1 MKKYLIISFSI
12 VLLILLYFYLNFS
25 SLFFISLN
33 KKVKTNVYTKDKD
46 IIFNDNKFSI
56 KAINLGSS
64 FPNHSTKDYSISYDT
79 YLEWF
84 KLIQEMNINT
94 IRVFNIE
101 SPAFYKALKNYNEN
115 NKPIYLLQ
123 GIDIDSYYKNSKKDY
138 FEVKKYLIKNAKK
151 TVDVIHGKSIITYN
165 GSTAY
170 GEYLS
175 DVSDY
180 TIGYIVGIDWNDST
194 IMYTDKMNRD
204 KTNYNGKYLSTND
217 ATPFERILAEVGD
230 KLIEYESKKY
240 GEQRLISFGNEPI
253 TDPFTYDEAIT
264 DFFNKFA
271 SFDVSNIECSSKFLS
286 GLFASFRAYSDYPD
300 FYKYS
305 TNETEDTYYKYL
317 KSLYDYYNIP
327 LVITE
332 FGYSTSR
339 ASSVSDITYNELE
352 QGHKIVNDIETM
364 KKVGINNFV
373 LYEWHDEWDKSIW
386 NTLYSTTTTE
396 SQYWHDVE
404 TSAQSYGVY
413 TFDSLINGKKMLI
426 DGNVDDWNSDDL
438 ILNETDYSLYSKYD
452 LEYLYIMVKGNKLDD
467 IYIPIDVTNKSGSSI
482 YQNMTF
488 DRDVDF
494 IIHIKEN
501 NSKILVQDYYNSLRA
516 IYGKLVYHK
525 DQFEKNNI
533 PSKNSSNFED
543 ILLITSFQ
551 KLNKD
556 AFNYEIINEA
566 TTYNTGKLVY
576 GTSIGNSINDYYIKD
591 NVLEIRIP
599 WYLLNFY
606 NPAKMEIHDDYY
618 AKYGV
623 EPYKINEIY
632 IGVGNDNIKLS
643 KINLNKKNKIEYV
656 GRIKDSYQ
664 IIKEYLGDE

>member
-12 VLLILLYFYLNFS
+12 VILITLYFYLNFS
-25 SLFFISLN
+25 SLFYISLN
-33 KKVKTNVYTKDKD
+33 KSVNTNIYIKDKD

-64 FPNHSTKDYSISYDT
+64 FPNHSTKDFSISYDT
-79 YLEWF
+79 YLKWF

-101 SPAFYKALKNYNEN
+101 SPSFYKALKNYNEN
-115 NKPIYLLQ
+115 NKPLYLLQ
-123 GIDIDSYYKNSKKDY
+123 GIDIDDYYKNSKKDY
-138 FEVKKYLIKNAKK
+138 FEIKKYLIRNAKR
-151 TVDVIHGKSIITYN
+151 TVDAIHGRSIITYN

-170 GEYLS
+170 GNYFN
-175 DVSDY
+175 DVSNY
-180 TIGYIVGIDWNDST
+180 TIGYIVGTEWNDST
-194 IMYTDKMNRD
+194 IIYTDKMNPN
-204 KTNYNGKYLSTND
+204 KTNYNGKYLSTDN

-240 GEQRLISFGNEPI
+240 GRQRLISFGNEPI
-253 TDPFTYDEAIT
+253 TDPFIYNEAIT

-271 SFDVSNIECSSKFLS
+271 SFDISNIKCSQEFLS
-286 GLFASFRAYSDYPD
+286 GMFASFRAYAHYPD
-300 FYKYS
+300 FYKY
-305 TNETEDTYYKYL
+305 TYNTEDTYYKYL
-317 KSLYDYYNIP
+317 ETLYEHYNMP

-339 ASSVSDITYNELE
+339 GTSISNQVYSELE
-352 QGHKIVNDIETM
+352 QGQNIVNDIETM
-364 KKVGINNFV
+364 KKVGIDNYI

-386 NTLYSTTTTE
+386 NTVYATTTTE
-396 SQYWHDVE
+396 SQHWHDLE
-404 TSAQSYGVY
+404 TIAQSYGIY
-413 TFDSLINGKKMLI
+413 TFDLLINGTKMFI
-426 DGNVDDWNSDDL
+426 DGNTDDWTDNDL
-438 ILNETDYSLYSKYD
+438 ILKETDYSLYGKYD
-452 LEYLYIMVKGNKLDD
+452 LEYLYIMIKGNKLDD
-467 IYIPIDVTNKSGSSI
+467 IYIPMDVTNKSGSST
-482 YQNMTF
+482 YQNMNF
-488 DRDVDF
+488 DRDIDF
-494 IIHIKEN
+494 IIHIKEG
-501 NSKILVQDYYNSLRA
+501 NSKILVQDYYNSVRA
-516 IYGKLVYHK
+516 IYGKLVYNK
-525 DQFEKNNI
+525 NQFEKNNI
-533 PSKNSSNFED
+533 PRKNSSNFED
-543 ILLITSFQ
+543 ILLITGFQ

-556 AFNYEIINEA
+556 AFNYKIINEA

-656 GRIKDSYQ
+656 GRTKDSYQ
-664 IIKEYLGDE
+664 IIKKYLGDE